1 MDGIVHGITKSCTR
15 LCDFHTTLLYSKS
28 YKYFTYNKVTKIYP
42 CFFYYLYGLT
52 FSTFKFL
59 IYLEVEWQEEMDTV
73 LFFLY
78 GYLSVP
84 Y

>member
-1 MDGIVHGITKSCTR
+1 MSSSSRWV
-15 LCDFHTTLLYSKS
+15 
-28 YKYFTYNKVTKIYP
+28 
-42 CFFYYLYGLT
+42 T

-59 IYLEVEWQEEMDTV
+59 TYLEVEQQEEMDTV

-78 GYLSVP
+78 GYLNVP

>member
-1 MDGIVHGITKSCTR
+1 M
-15 LCDFHTTLLYSKS
+15 FLLL
-28 YKYFTYNKVTKIYP
+28 FIWV
-42 CFFYYLYGLT
+42 T

-59 IYLEVEWQEEMDTV
+59 TYLEVEQQEEMDTV

>member
-1 MDGIVHGITKSCTR
+1 MDRQNSETKTENSNISQV
-15 LCDFHTTLLYSKS
+15 DHTT
-28 YKYFTYNKVTKIYP
+28 FIYIQII
-42 CFFYYLYGLT
+42 YIMLYLYGLT

-59 IYLEVEWQEEMDTV
+59 IYFEVEQQEEIDAV